1 MHKSVCSNCFFAFF
15 SEARMLSLLQQM
27 CVPAAVDAAADD
39 VVSHGGEA
47 AAGKQADDAME
58 MERPSERHSHPG
70 ELHGSGWFRSPQPQR
85 QYGEHVLH
93 DYSWLLKMLT
103 ENLHQVLSNIAK
115 RDPRLVQ
122 KNECSAMTW
131 DIPKRIKLTPWGRPV
146 VTAAAAAAQELL
158 AQSPAA
164 EGAEKAD
171 KAEEAEEAESTAS
184 PGKRAR
190 HDVAAV
196 PVVRGGVR
204 PTMGGVLAA
213 VEVQPAQLLQDAL
226 EQVACQLSISHA
238 ERDTIL
244 RCLRSVVAK
253 LDHDDAMHVLRTY
266 AQTYEE
272 IPLPCVYTVMVELI
286 AHYFATTFEA
296 QQQLC
301 EHIKNLKHQTG
312 RDFLRD
318 CAENL
323 AHNKKDVLAMKNKMK
338 QNLQSKLL
346 NALRLTLNPKQTDS
360 GKLQANTTVTFA
372 VCACMGQWAGHEQQ
386 DTDPLLWV
394 ECLALVGMRTHGLVA
409 EGTLLNLTER
419 IWEVMAF

>member
-1 MHKSVCSNCFFAFF
+1 MC

-27 CVPAAVDAAADD
+27 CVPAAVDAAEDD
-39 VVSHGGEA
+39 WVSHGGEA

-58 MERPSERHSHPG
+58 LEGPSETPSHPG
-70 ELHGSGWFRSPQPQR
+70 ELHGSGWFRSPQLQR

-103 ENLHQVLSNIAK
+103 ENLHQVLSKIAK

-122 KNECSAMTW
+122 KEECSAKTW
-131 DIPKRIKLTPWGRPV
+131 DIPKNIKLTPWGRPV
-146 VTAAAAAAQELL
+146 VTAAAAAAPALL
-158 AQSPAA
+158 PQSPAA
-164 EGAEKAD
+164 EEAQE
-171 KAEEAEEAESTAS
+171 AEEAEEAEDTAS

-190 HDVAAV
+190 HGAAAV

-204 PTMGGVLAA
+204 PTMGGWLPAVGVLPA
-213 VEVQPAQLLQDAL
+213 VEVQPVQMLQEAL
-226 EQVACQLSISHA
+226 QQVTRQLSISHA

-301 EHIKNLKHQTG
+301 EHLKNLKQRAG
-312 RDFLRD
+312 IDFLHD
-318 CAENL
+318 CALNF
-323 AHNKKDVLAMKNKMK
+323 AYQQKDVLSMKKEMM
-338 QNLQSKLL
+338 QNLESKLL
-346 NALRLTLNPKQTDS
+346 NALRLNLNPKQTDS

-372 VCACMGQWAGHEQQ
+372 VCACMGPSAGHEQQ

-394 ECLALVGMRTHGLVA
+394 ECLAIIGMRTHGLLA
-409 EGTLLNLTER
+409 EGTLFNLTER